1 MSNKKEW
8 MLERLNRLVKTCKS
22 TEPDNP
28 DDSWLFTPHVV
39 DAHEIYNRVDVA
51 YDSLNVEERVDIM
64 KKANKIWKIRRKIW
78 NGEWDDVSASALHDE
93 LEDLIKDGFIIQ
105 AIKHYRSEMK
115 TNLDTDVSLK
125 ECKEYIDALRNDMER
140 RGIIKNK

>member
-8 MLERLNRLVKTCKS
+8 MLERLDRLVKICKS

-39 DAHEIYNRVDVA
+39 EAHEMYLKVNTL
-51 YDSLNVEERVDIM
+51 YDSLSHEEKVEIM
-64 KKANKIWKIRRKIW
+64 KKANKTWKIRRKIW
-78 NGEWDDVSASALHDE
+78 NGEWDNVTASTLHGE
-93 LEDLIKDGFIIQ
+93 IEDMIESGAIIQ

-115 TNLDTDVSLK
+115 THLDTDISLREAK
-125 ECKEYIDALRNDMER
+125 DYVDALRDDMR
-140 RGIIKNK
+140 RKGIIK

>member
-8 MLERLNRLVKTCKS
+8 MLERLDRLVKICKS

-39 DAHEIYNRVDVA
+39 DAHEIYNRVDVS
-51 YDSLNVEERVDIM
+51 YDSLNHEEKVNIM
-64 KKANKIWKIRRKIW
+64 TKANKIWKIRRKIW
-78 NGEWDDVSASALHDE
+78 NGEWDDVSASTLHDE
-93 LEDLIKDGFIIQ
+93 VEDMIEAGAIIQ

-115 TNLDTDVSLK
+115 THLDTDVSLRESK
-125 ECKEYIDALRNDMER
+125 DYVDALRDDMR
-140 RGIIKNK
+140 RQGIIK